1 MAYSFHSICHY
12 IVHRAH
18 ESIKRI
24 QSDLKWPW
32 VIQLCKCWW
41 CDRSEAFGCANLAEI
56 VIVQLAQN
64 RFQLFKSIQQ
74 PNIKEERIELK
85 HHNHQKKRS
94 TCYIMRCQSN
104 RNAVPEHS
112 LQAITYRTHRN
123 NMLVDRFIVTRQ
135 QPKSLFISKSVISA
149 LHHFLLFAYVKSI
162 SSHIFFFLSRSC
174 QVRVSSEW
182 KKIM

>member
-1 MAYSFHSICHY
+1 M
-12 IVHRAH
+12 HRAH

-24 QSDLKWPW
+24 QSDLKWAS
-32 VIQLCKCWW
+32 VIQLCKNA
-41 CDRSEAFGCANLAEI
+41 SAIASGHLPVLILAEI
-56 VIVQLAQN
+56 VIILQLAQN